1 MTFFTVDYASPSA
14 FDSNAENAQL
24 GLAANA
30 RRPVRFSGTVKR
42 NIPLLRFALRALG
55 EAIWSNE
62 GWLNDS
68 DSTFVLDPII
78 TVHPDQLYFEA
89 FSQDESTYVRLSV
102 DPAMFHLDGPVQT
115 GTTNVDF
122 SAWLWGALGEMRSSR
137 ATRFSIA
144 AGGFEVKTT
153 QAGGRFEQK
162 VELPHSWV
170 RGLLQVQSAMTFPGT
185 RLALR
190 PIDLLAAIRYLRY
203 VKARVSPR
211 ALRYEMHPDQDA
223 RLVLEPW
230 EHTLALHGASH
241 GYTESRIIRTWG
253 RQRLKL
259 IEPLLPFADNVRV
272 YLKGRAMPSFYVVD
286 LPGMRFM
293 LGLSGFAGQRFSR
306 DVGFDLVN
314 SLEGQDAGAPERVIA
329 HLARQYKA
337 GSADVAR
344 ECGLELNV
352 ATAIL
357 DRLTRQGRVMFDIE
371 TREYRHREL
380 FETPIDEAEYFPPD
394 LRQEEAAGFI
404 RRGSVTV
411 SKLETE
417 ETRKVR
423 NFKTLE
429 GRITREV
436 IYRDWHAEGRVADQD
451 QVSVVINESGQVIF
465 GQCTCAFFR
474 DNLLNAGPCSHM
486 RALHL
491 AVRER
496 MRDEPTSVAAARPPE
511 AQPGVRES
519 GNAPGNDKAQ
529 DGEE

>member
-1 MTFFTVDYASPSA
+1 MTAYIIDYASPSA
-14 FDSNAENAQL
+14 FDSTGDESRL

-30 RRPVRFSGTVKR
+30 RRPVRFAGTVKR

-68 DSTFVLDPII
+68 DTTFVLDPII
-78 TVHPDQLYFEA
+78 TVHPDRLFFEA
-89 FSQDESTYVRLSV
+89 FSQDESTYVRLAV
-102 DPAMFHLDGPVQT
+102 DPDMFHLDGPVQT

-162 VELPHSWV
+162 VDLPQSWV

-185 RLALR
+185 RLAMR
-190 PIDLLAAIRYLRY
+190 PIELLSALRYLRY
-203 VKARVSPR
+203 TKARVSPR
-211 ALRYEMHPDQDA
+211 ALRYEMTPDQDA

-230 EHTLALHGASH
+230 EHTLVLHGATH
-241 GYTESRIIRTWG
+241 GYTEPRIVRTWG

-259 IEPLLPFADNVRV
+259 IEPLLPFADSVRV
-272 YLKGRAMPSFYVVD
+272 YLKGRAMPSFYVVE
-286 LPGMRFM
+286 LPGMTFM

-306 DVGFDLVN
+306 DVGFDLADSETGV
-314 SLEGQDAGAPERVIA
+314 DADAPQRVLD
-329 HLARQYKA
+329 HLAKNYKA
-337 GSADVAR
+337 SAADIAR
-344 ECGLELNV
+344 DCGLELNV

-357 DRLTRQGRVMFDIE
+357 DRQTRQGRVMFDIE
-371 TREYRHREL
+371 ARQYRHREL
-380 FETPIDEAEYFPPD
+380 FETPIDETEYFPPD
-394 LRQEEAAGFI
+394 LRQEEAKGFV

-411 SKLETE
+411 TRLETE
-417 ETRKVR
+417 ETRKLR
-423 NFKTLE
+423 SFKTPD
-429 GRITREV
+429 GKITREV

-451 QVSVVINESGQVIF
+451 RVSIVIGESGQVIF
-465 GQCTCAFFR
+465 GECTCAFFR
-474 DNLLNAGPCSHM
+474 DNILNAGPCSHM

-491 AVRER
+491 SVRDR
-496 MRDEPTSVAAARPPE
+496 LRDAATSVAAAKPPAPPPGE
-511 AQPGVRES
+511 HGGEQPE
-519 GNAPGNDKAQ
+519 